1 MSGDG
6 YYIANKSDI
15 NAAGNAPGLDPF
27 WLPAGSG
34 GGCVKSG
41 PFVNYMV
48 NLGPVGLALPGGEFA
63 VNPHN
68 ETGIFSWNPRC
79 LKRDLT
85 DYVNQNFANASRVL
99 DVVQLYDDVA
109 TFQLLFQGWPA
120 ALVEGGTTLGV
131 HGGGNYASPAAYLAK
146 LKLTDNSP
154 QATSRWAE
162 TQAAICMSRPATLP
176 STCTTR

>member
-6 YYIANKSDI
+6 YFIPNKPDI
-15 NAAGNAPGLDPF
+15 NAAGNNPDLEPF
-27 WLPAGSG
+27 WIPAGSG

-41 PFVNYMV
+41 PFVNYTV
-48 NLGPVGLALPGGEFA
+48 NMGPVGLALPGGDYA

-85 DYVNQNFANASRVL
+85 DYINQNFANASRVL
-99 DVVQLYDDVA
+99 DVVQLYDDIA

-131 HGGGNYASPAAYLAK
+131 HGGGNYASRVAGLTIS
-146 LKLTDNSP
+146 KLTDNSP
-154 QATSRWAE
+154 QVISRWAE
-162 TQAAICMSRPATLP
+162 TRAVICTYRPATLP